1 VPSTLLRAALDRL
14 YVTSGAHN
22 ADANRSGA
30 NTDGDIRNSDTADA
44 KPSGANT
51 DGDTRNSGM
60 ADSTHNSDAASKD
73 GTDNRSASKPWR
85 RLWIVYQ
92 RR

>member
-1 VPSTLLRAALDRL
+1 VPSPLPRAALDRL
-14 YVTSGAHN
+14 SVTSGAHN

-51 DGDTRNSGM
+51 DADTHNSGM
-60 ADSTHNSDAASKD
+60 AY
-73 GTDNRSASKPWR
+73 NRSASTPWR
-85 RLWIVYQ
+85 RLWIVYH